1 MDRRMKSLWYN
12 INIIANYLCRPCLI
26 TQTFSLAVLLL
37 LLFFSFV
44 CLFFLIPYDILES
57 FPQNTHKHQ
66 LLLIRACLGAE
77 SIPSIGD
84 LHITSHILTRNSA
97 QMHHLN
103 HRRNSSIYGLHL
115 VTSHLLLMFD
125 DLISLNALL
134 VLYFSRFFRNWPRF
148 MASTNR
154 VLPVWNFCWS
164 FHGRLV
170 PLTLGH
176 HNCHSRSTN

>member
-1 MDRRMKSLWYN
+1 MQAFTLVLLKIKKKAVLQ
-12 INIIANYLCRPCLI
+12 LI

-37 LLFFSFV
+37 LLFFPFV
-44 CLFFLIPYDILES
+44 CLFVCFLIPYDILES

-103 HRRNSSIYGLHL
+103 HRRNSSTYGLHL
-115 VTSHLLLMFD
+115 VSSHLLLMFA

-134 VLYFSRFFRNWPRF
+134 VLYFSRFFRN
-148 MASTNR
+148 
-154 VLPVWNFCWS
+154 
-164 FHGRLV
+164 
-170 PLTLGH
+170 
-176 HNCHSRSTN
+176 

>member
-1 MDRRMKSLWYN
+1 MQALFDNAN
-12 INIIANYLCRPCLI
+12 IFVGSVVVVA
-26 TQTFSLAVLLL
+26 
-37 LLFFSFV
+37 FFFL

-66 LLLIRACLGAE
+66 LLLIRACLGTE

-115 VTSHLLLMFD
+115 VTSHLLLTFS

-134 VLYFSRFFRNWPRF
+134 VLYFSRFFRN
-148 MASTNR
+148 
-154 VLPVWNFCWS
+154 
-164 FHGRLV
+164 
-170 PLTLGH
+170 
-176 HNCHSRSTN
+176 